1 MPVAPAGEE
10 SDGFPHPLCGNKSEG
25 GPPPPAQRPPP
36 SKKGSPM
43 DTDVRTSAPTTRLT
57 PMEETTVSQ
66 PRSPTAGTSAATTM
80 APFLGA
86 FFDEGI
92 PVRLEFWDGSA
103 IGPTDGPGTVLVR
116 SADAINRLL
125 WAPGELGLARAYVT
139 GDLDMDGDIFEVL

>member
-1 MPVAPAGEE
+1 
-10 SDGFPHPLCGNKSEG
+10 
-25 GPPPPAQRPPP
+25 
-36 SKKGSPM
+36 
-43 DTDVRTSAPTTRLT
+43 
-57 PMEETTVSQ
+57 
-66 PRSPTAGTSAATTM
+66 M

-86 FFDEGI
+86 FFDDGI

-139 GDLDMDGDIFEVL
+139 GDLDMDGDIFEVLRALHDGSPTGPEDGSPRCFTRRAGGTPVGSTPASPGQAGRGSLTPRPTPFQES